1 MHLHS
6 QHYHSDRKF
15 TRSKCEA
22 RSIRHIFPSGGTPR
36 AGHRATLR
44 EEVKRMIMNSRTV
57 PNNTCSDNAR
67 LHSTAMLT
75 TRTVFFNTSYIPF
88 ECAGQRSISSHTPAC
103 YQRAHMRV
111 FNALHETLFRF
122 DSSSF
127 RNCLCFRLRYLL
139 RTMQAPRRPR
149 CKIN

>member
-1 MHLHS
+1 
-6 QHYHSDRKF
+6 
-15 TRSKCEA
+15 
-22 RSIRHIFPSGGTPR
+22 
-36 AGHRATLR
+36 
-44 EEVKRMIMNSRTV
+44 MIMNSRTV

-111 FNALHETLFRF
+111 FNALHEILFRF

-127 RNCLCFRLRYLL
+127 RNGLCFRLRYLL
-139 RTMQAPRRPR
+139 
-149 CKIN
+149 